1 MTKSLGAPSN
11 WEEDYLGKVRLME
24 ILNLLYNIPI
34 DEKVMRELLS
44 KSNAEAQM
52 SKLFGFC
59 LPAAGRDFDIHLT
72 LEF

>member
-1 MTKSLGAPSN
+1 LTKSLGAPSN

-44 KSNAEAQM
+44 QSN
-52 SKLFGFC
+52 SKLKYQNYLDFS
-59 LPAAGRDFDIHLT
+59 FDIHLT
-72 LEF
+72 FGF